1 MSKESNIKYSPSLS
15 IAENAKRNGVTE
27 DAIRYYIR
35 TRGVDRRYEEKK
47 KVLKSMKDY
56 LKEHPNASKA
66 EVARQSGR
74 GINTVVRYWDILQG
88 KAKLQPN
95 ERKANLQEQRVE
107 AIKNR
112 HIAYLDKLPV
122 EFIREYLAAR
132 ETANN
137 APKEVVAEVVE
148 VAKQAP
154 VEAIEV
160 SKKAKTPKKVKEKTP
175 KKEKAKAAKEP
186 KTKKPK
192 APKANSIIRCT
203 DKYVYFFQ
211 DTPLSNWWASNPH
224 IPYDGHE
231 FGSSEALFMYLKAK
245 GMGDDKAASKIL
257 ALDDN
262 TTLTD
267 KQRFA
272 KAQMF
277 GKKCKYNEEVF
288 FANRE
293 KWMYTALSAKYEVD
307 EEFRSV
313 LMSDKY
319 RGLTFVEAS
328 PSDVNWG
335 IGLSATKA
343 YAGEKWNGLNL
354 LGKLLTQL
362 RDEHLK
368 DYRP

>member
-1 MSKESNIKYSPSLS
+1 MSKESNIKYSPSFS

-56 LKEHPNASKA
+56 FKEHPNASKA

-95 ERKANLQEQRVE
+95 ERKANLQEQKVE

-137 APKEVVAEVVE
+137 APKEVAAEVVE

-154 VEAIEV
+154 VEVVEIP
-160 SKKAKTPKKVKEKTP
+160 KKAKAPKKAKEKTP

-186 KTKKPK
+186 KAKKPK
-192 APKANSIIRCT
+192 ASKANSIIRCT

-277 GKKCKYNEEVF
+277 GKKCKFDEAIFLEKREE
-288 FANRE
+288 
-293 KWMYTALSAKYEVD
+293 WMYTALSAKYEVD

-328 PSDVNWG
+328 PRDANWG
-335 IGLSATKA
+335 IKSRATKEVLEK
-343 YAGEKWNGLNL
+343 GESAWKGLNL

-362 RDEHLK
+362 RDEKLK
-368 DYRP
+368 E